1 MMLTFQGRLPGVEC
15 IAALPAQAQPIRLDV
30 PAFVGLAER
39 GPLNQPTPLEDINQY
54 LAIFGGDLVLAQS
67 GGVPVYARLP
77 ATVKAFFDN
86 GGLRCYVVRVAG
98 PNALAARWLVPG
110 LRRWRP
116 DGTIEE
122 VFAGASWPGAWSA
135 GVTVG
140 TQLLRQ
146 PLAVTGDYVPA
157 TADRPGTLP
166 LAAASALAVL
176 PGDLIELD
184 LGPSWPGLYVSP
196 AAGGAGGVTV
206 PAGAEVPVSLSA
218 AVGLPAPVPVV
229 SATLLRF
236 DVVVQLVPPGGGA
249 GQQLELWPSLSF
261 NPPAPAFWLD
271 VTQQAPAPD
280 LTRSL
285 FLRADP
291 AALGGSGVFVPLGM
305 DELGTSA
312 EFADAAAGSPP
323 DPGVWAGDDDL
334 SAFDPVT
341 LFLDPHLLDE
351 TVYDLLDDAS
361 QYTVLSASPI
371 QLTGIHSLI
380 GVDEVAMISIPDA
393 AHLGWTSSLPV
404 PGPPPP
410 RPPAPLPPPAD
421 PSAFRSCV
429 PSPPAPVVTGVAPAS
444 GPAIGGTAVTVTGSG
459 LSGGAV
465 TFGATAAASSSC
477 TSTACTA
484 ISPPGTGTVDV
495 TVTTA
500 GGTSS
505 ASAADQFI
513 YQATPLP
520 YPVQDDPMRYDPA
533 GLIAVQVALI
543 QLCAARA
550 DAVALLSL
558 PAHYHTADVLLW
570 WQLISGNNLVT
581 GTPLSFAAVWHPW
594 IQVVEPSTP
603 QLSPLR
609 PLPPDGPAAGT
620 IAAWENARGV
630 WVAPANIALRGAVD
644 LTPPLAEA
652 DAVALFNAHT
662 NLLVHQPGAFVALS
676 AHTLSADPGLLQLSV
691 RRLLILLR
699 KIVLQQGM
707 SYVFAV
713 NNDRFRQMVRR
724 SFERLLTTLTQLG
737 ALVNFLVVTDG
748 GVNTADDTANGRLI
762 VQLLVAP
769 TSPVEFI
776 TVTLVRAGEG
786 LLDVLEG

>member
-1 MMLTFQGRLPGVEC
+1 MHRG
-15 IAALPAQAQPIRLDV
+15 PAGQAQPIRLDV

-558 PAHYHTADVLLW
+558 PAHYHTADVLALVAAD
-570 WQLISGNNLVT
+570 QRQRPRHRDPAQFRRRMASLDPGGRAQHAPAVAAAPAAARRPGRRDDRRLGERARRLGGSGEHRPA
-581 GTPLSFAAVWHPW
+581 GSGRPHAAAGRGRRRGPLQRPQQPPCPPARRVRGAERPHAVRRPGAPAAVRAAAPD
-594 IQVVEPSTP
+594 
-603 QLSPLR
+603 
-609 PLPPDGPAAGT
+609 PPAQDRPAAGD
-620 IAAWENARGV
+620 E
-630 WVAPANIALRGAVD
+630 LR
-644 LTPPLAEA
+644 
-652 DAVALFNAHT
+652 
-662 NLLVHQPGAFVALS
+662 
-676 AHTLSADPGLLQLSV
+676 V
-691 RRLLILLR
+691 RR
-699 KIVLQQGM
+699 QQ
-707 SYVFAV
+707 
-713 NNDRFRQMVRR
+713 
-724 SFERLLTTLTQLG
+724 
-737 ALVNFLVVTDG
+737 
-748 GVNTADDTANGRLI
+748 
-762 VQLLVAP
+762 
-769 TSPVEFI
+769 
-776 TVTLVRAGEG
+776 
-786 LLDVLEG
+786 